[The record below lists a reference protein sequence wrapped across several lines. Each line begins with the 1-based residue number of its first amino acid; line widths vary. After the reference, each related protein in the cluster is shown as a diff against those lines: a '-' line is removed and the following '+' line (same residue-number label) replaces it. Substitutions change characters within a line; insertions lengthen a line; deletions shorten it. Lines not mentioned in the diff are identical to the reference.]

1 MLEKIKIKAPAKLN
15 LFLRVLRKRKDN
27 YHDIRSGVTLINL
40 FDEIEIMKHHSTTVS
55 YIGEFSPKEGFY
67 KDCIIKKTLKYLN
80 VENNFKIKVII
91 KKNIPVQGGLG
102 SASTNAAALI
112 IALDKLNLVKIR
124 SDYKYYSLLG
134 ADIPIFL
141 FKQNCIVTGLGEKI
155 YKQQYPKYFFLLIKP
170 KIDFSTRKMYELLSK
185 KNYFSLESVEN
196 NKINMINED
205 DNGNDFEK
213 IAIEESLKIK
223 EILEHISNLD
233 NCIFSRMTGTGSC
246 CYAAFE
252 NLEFAKEAK
261 IQFNK
266 FFPDLWAVIV
276 ENNMYNV

>member
-1 MLEKIKIKAPAKLN
+1 MLEKITIKAPAKLN

-40 FDEIEIMKHHSTTVS
+40 FDEVEIIKHHSTDVS
-55 YIGEFSPKEGFY
+55 YFGEFSPKEGFY
-67 KDCIIKKTLKYLN
+67 EDCIIIRTLKYLN
-80 VENNFKIKVII
+80 VENNFKIKVRI

-112 IALDKLNLVKIR
+112 IGLNKLNLVKIR
-124 SDYKYYSLLG
+124 NDYKYYASLG

-141 FKQNCIVTGLGEKI
+141 FKKNCLVAGLGEKL

-170 KIDFSTRKMYELLSK
+170 NINFSTRKMYEYLSK
-185 KNYFSLESVEN
+185 KNYFSLENIEN
-196 NKINMINED
+196 DKINMINDD

-213 IAIEESLKIK
+213 VAIEENFEIQQ
-223 EILEHISNLD
+223 ILEYISNLD

-246 CYAAFE
+246 CYAAFAS
-252 NLEFAKEAK
+252 LEFAQEAK
-261 IQFNK
+261 IRFNK
-266 FFPDLWAVIV
+266 FLPNLWTIIV

>member
-55 YIGEFSPKEGFY
+55 YIGKFSPKEGFY

-91 KKNIPVQGGLG
+91 KKNIPVKGGLG

-112 IALDKLNLVKIR
+112 IALNKLNLVKIR